1 MILLKNADELAIMR
15 RASQIVGEILLELAA
30 AVKPGVSTAELDEI
44 AETLTHEKG
53 ARPAFKGYRPR
64 GVVYPKSLCVAVNDE
79 IVHGI
84 PSARRLKSG
93 DIVGLDF
100 GVVYEGFFGD
110 SARTVAV
117 GGISSNANRLL
128 SVTRD
133 ALYAGIQQARIGNRI
148 SDIASAV
155 QRVAEGAGFAV
166 VEEFAGHGIGRSL
179 HEDPQVP
186 NYFRRGM
193 PNPRLQEGMVLAIE
207 PMVNEGTP
215 DLRILEDGWT
225 AVTADGRLSAHF
237 EHSVAITANGPEIL
251 SEIADVQR

>member
-1 MILLKNADELAIMR
+1 MILLKNADEIAIMR
-15 RASQIVGEILLELAA
+15 RANQIVGEILVELAG
-30 AVKPGVSTAELDEI
+30 AVKPGVSTDELDEI
-44 AETLTHEKG
+44 AEALTHEKG
-53 ARPAFKGYRPR
+53 AKPAFKGYRPR
-64 GVVYPKSLCVAVNDE
+64 GVVYPKSLCVSVNDE

-84 PSARRLKSG
+84 PSGRRLKSG

-100 GVVYEGFFGD
+100 GVVYQGFFGD

-179 HEDPQVP
+179 DEDPQVP
-186 NYFRRGM
+186 N
-193 PNPRLQEGMVLAIE
+193 
-207 PMVNEGTP
+207 
-215 DLRILEDGWT
+215 
-225 AVTADGRLSAHF
+225 
-237 EHSVAITANGPEIL
+237 
-251 SEIADVQR
+251 